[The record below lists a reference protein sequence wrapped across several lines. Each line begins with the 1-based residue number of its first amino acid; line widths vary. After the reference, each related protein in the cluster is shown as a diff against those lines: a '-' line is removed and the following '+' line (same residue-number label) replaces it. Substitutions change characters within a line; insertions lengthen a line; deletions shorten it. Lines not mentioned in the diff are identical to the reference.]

1 VEACVIHA
9 VPGQEFKAECVQKNG
24 VKIERGAYEIDKF
37 VAIPFED
44 ALDYF
49 RYCKRKGGG

>member
-1 VEACVIHA
+1 VIHA